1 MAGFFHL
8 TIGTKRMYDQ
18 YNKAYQI
25 SRDWEWVR
33 MTVVGNS
40 IADLVGK
47 TPLVKLNRL
56 TGENDAEVYAKLEY
70 FNPGSSVKDRIALA
84 MIEAAE
90 KSGDLKEGSTIIEP
104 TSGNTGIGLA
114 MIAAAKG
121 YQAVLVMPDTMSSE
135 RRNLLRAYGAEL
147 ILTPGAEG
155 MKGAISK
162 AEKLAEQNGW
172 FMPQQF
178 NNEANPEIHRLT
190 TGPEIANAL
199 DRVDAFISGIGTG
212 GTITG
217 AGKVLKE
224 RFPDVHIV
232 AVEPTDSPVLSGGN
246 PGPHKIQGIGAG
258 FVPEVLDTAIYDEII
273 QVSNDQAYETARS
286 AARQEG
292 ILGGVSSG
300 AALFAALQVAKRLGK
315 GKKVVAIL
323 PSNGERYLSTPL
335 YQFDE

>member
-1 MAGFFHL
+1 M
-8 TIGTKRMYDQ
+8 TI
-18 YNKAYQI
+18 
-25 SRDWEWVR
+25 
-33 MTVVGNS
+33 VGNS
-40 IADLVGK
+40 VADLVGR
-47 TPLVKLNRL
+47 TPLVKINRL
-56 TGENDAEVYAKLEY
+56 TGADDADVYLKLEY

-90 KSGDLKEGSTIIEP
+90 KSGDLQEGSTIIEP

-121 YQAVLVMPDTMSSE
+121 YKAVLVMPDTMSSE
-135 RRNLLRAYGAEL
+135 RRNLLRAYGADL
-147 ILTPGAEG
+147 VLTPGAEG
-155 MKGAISK
+155 MKGAIAKSEELSK
-162 AEKLAEQNGW
+162 ENGW

-178 NNEANPEIHRLT
+178 NNEANPEVHRLT

-199 DRVDAFISGIGTG
+199 DQVDAFVGGIGTG

-217 AGKVLKE
+217 VGGVLKE
-224 RFPDVHIV
+224 RFPDVKII
-232 AVEPTDSPVLSGGN
+232 AVEPTDSPVLSGGK

-258 FVPEVLDTAIYDEII
+258 FVPKVLDTAIYDEII
-273 QVSNDQAYETARS
+273 QVTNDESYDTARR
-286 AARQEG
+286 AAREEG

-300 AALFAALQVAKRLGK
+300 AAIFAALQVAKKLGK

-335 YQFDE
+335 YQFDEE

>member
-1 MAGFFHL
+1 
-8 TIGTKRMYDQ
+8 
-18 YNKAYQI
+18 
-25 SRDWEWVR
+25 
-33 MTVVGNS
+33 MTVIGNS

-56 TGENDAEVYAKLEY
+56 TGENDADIYVKLEY

-90 KSGDLKEGSTIIEP
+90 KSGDLTEDRTIIEP

-121 YQAVLVMPDTMSSE
+121 YHTVLVMPDTMSLE
-135 RRNLLRAYGAEL
+135 RRNLLRAYGADL
-147 ILTPGAEG
+147 VLTPGAEG
-155 MKGAISK
+155 MKGAIAK
-162 AEKLAEQNGW
+162 AEQLAKENGW

-178 NNEANPEIHRLT
+178 DNEANPEIHRLT
-190 TGPEIANAL
+190 TGPEIRDAFEQ
-199 DRVDAFISGIGTG
+199 VDAFVAGIGTG

-217 AGKVLKE
+217 VGSVLKE
-224 RFPDVHIV
+224 RFDDVKII
-232 AVEPTDSPVLSGGN
+232 AVEPEESAILSGGE

-258 FVPEVLDTAIYDEII
+258 FVPKVLQTDIYDEII
-273 QVSNDQAYETARS
+273 RVSGDDAYETARRT
-286 AARQEG
+286 AREEG

-300 AALFAALQVAKRLGK
+300 AAIFAAMQVAKELGK
-315 GKKVVAIL
+315 GKTVVALL

-335 YQFDE
+335 YAFEN